1 MRPIIFII
9 FSMSLMFSHHSFSK
23 INDKRVYNNLYNS
36 CIKSPAPQFNSSEM
50 STYCSCFSDNVTE
63 YFTVKEL
70 MELEMGIIAA
80 KDKEAKLMIAASNKK
95 FKEITSRCLTKILN

>member
-1 MRPIIFII
+1 MSLI
-9 FSMSLMFSHHSFSK
+9 FSHSSFSK

-36 CIKSPAPQFNSSEM
+36 CIKNPAPQFNSSEM

-80 KDKEAKLMIAASNKK
+80 KDKEAKLRIASSNKK
-95 FKEITSRCLTKILN
+95 FKEITSKCLIKILN

>member
-1 MRPIIFII
+1 MRLVFILF
-9 FSMSLMFSHHSFSK
+9 FSMSLIFSHSSFSR

-80 KDKEAKLMIAASNKK
+80 KDKEAKLRIASSNKK
-95 FKEITSRCLTKILN
+95 FKEITSKCLIKILN